1 MCIDISTGVNIGL
14 TVATFIMAIATCYMA
29 CSTHESVKEMKNS
42 RKEANKPHI
51 VFYFTLKEHSINF
64 VVKNIGK
71 TTAKN
76 VLITSNPKLIALNE
90 YKISLFDNKI
100 PSFPPGFEIV
110 TFFDQTFNLSD
121 ILKYEISITYEDM
134 YGESNNEQ
142 YIMDFSFM
150 EHTLLKSPPD
160 KDVILNRI
168 NKNLVK
174 INKSIQKLK
183 NN

>member
-1 MCIDISTGVNIGL
+1 
-14 TVATFIMAIATCYMA
+14 
-29 CSTHESVKEMKNS
+29 
-42 RKEANKPHI
+42 
-51 VFYFTLKEHSINF
+51 
-64 VVKNIGK
+64 
-71 TTAKN
+71 
-76 VLITSNPKLIALNE
+76 
-90 YKISLFDNKI
+90 
-100 PSFPPGFEIV
+100 
-110 TFFDQTFNLSD
+110 
-121 ILKYEISITYEDM
+121 M